1 MSAEYLT
8 FTAFKIISSPSSL
21 AGTLYSPNDNCGI
34 GKPVDCIVRVGSAM
48 VDVSVECSKVSFYA
62 PVMERAK

>member
-48 VDVSVECSKVSFYA
+48 VDVQSIFLCSGDGARKI
-62 PVMERAK
+62 MD